1 MQITLQPP
9 GVQTSSDRV
18 IGDEARS
25 FYSTLYRIVE
35 DTSQHQTQQYV
46 PFCPYA
52 KADMEHKTQNGRYS
66 DFKQPDACI
75 QYGRDGR
82 YHQSSQGQTKK
93 TEKKQHFTTTLT
105 NRDYSR
111 QYRERKRKYQE
122 QLENSNRQLS
132 AQITQ
137 LKHYRDRYIL
147 WPPRTLTV
155 WVVVAEYFRIF
166 RCGIIDSDLINPK
179 DLSFL
184 YATMAPDVLS
194 NTSSGVEA
202 LVNDLCLF
210 TQWFRGIKIQLKQL
224 KVITGRSLIAFSTT
238 SFTISAVTMQ
248 TVFPHLFSARDG
260 SRSAQIAAQLRE
272 KHFVF
277 QSSVRFTWDL
287 EGMQIISLQSQM
299 DMVPAL
305 MQKLDTLE
313 DISIMFS
320 NARITP
326 DGNIR
331 TC

>member
-132 AQITQ
+132 AEIIQ

-166 RCGIIDSDLINPK
+166 QCGIIDSDVINSK

-194 NTSSGVEA
+194 NTSSGVDT
-202 LVNDLCLF
+202 LVTNWYLF
-210 TQWFRGIKIQLKQL
+210 TQWFPAVRMELKQV
-224 KVITGRSLIAFSTT
+224 KRTAERSFIAFSTT
-238 SFTISAVTMQ
+238 SFTISALTMQ
-248 TVFPHLFSARDG
+248 IVFPHLFSAREG
-260 SRSAQIAAQLRE
+260 SRSAQIAAQLRDQ
-272 KHFVF
+272 HFVF
-277 QSSVRFTWDL
+277 PSSVRFTWDL
-287 EGMQIISLQSQM
+287 EDEQLISLQHNV
-299 DMVPAL
+299 DMVPVL
-305 MQKLDTLE
+305 MEKLDTLE
-313 DISIMFS
+313 DTSIVFS

-326 DGNIR
+326 D
-331 TC
+331 

>member
-1 MQITLQPP
+1 
-9 GVQTSSDRV
+9 
-18 IGDEARS
+18 
-25 FYSTLYRIVE
+25 
-35 DTSQHQTQQYV
+35 
-46 PFCPYA
+46 
-52 KADMEHKTQNGRYS
+52 
-66 DFKQPDACI
+66 
-75 QYGRDGR
+75 
-82 YHQSSQGQTKK
+82 
-93 TEKKQHFTTTLT
+93 
-105 NRDYSR
+105 
-111 QYRERKRKYQE
+111 
-122 QLENSNRQLS
+122 
-132 AQITQ
+132 
-137 LKHYRDRYIL
+137 
-147 WPPRTLTV
+147 
-155 WVVVAEYFRIF
+155 
-166 RCGIIDSDLINPK
+166 
-179 DLSFL
+179 
-184 YATMAPDVLS
+184 MAPDVLS